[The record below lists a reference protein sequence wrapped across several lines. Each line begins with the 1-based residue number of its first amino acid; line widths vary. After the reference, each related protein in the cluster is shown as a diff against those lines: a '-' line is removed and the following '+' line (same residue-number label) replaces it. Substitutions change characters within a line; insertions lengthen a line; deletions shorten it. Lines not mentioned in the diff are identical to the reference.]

1 MTERSTETYT
11 ALARHLDALP
21 GGFPETESGVE
32 LRILRRLF
40 SPEEAE
46 LALHLTLIPEEA
58 YVIAYRAGI
67 SQKEAEARLA
77 AMAHKGLIFSIHR
90 DPHAPQYQAA
100 QFAVGIWE
108 YQVNRMDA
116 AFVKDMDEYWPV
128 FFNLGS
134 WQAAPQLRTIPIRE
148 SIEFSLDVMPYEQ
161 AEALIRAHDRFAVA
175 PCVCRQDR
183 ALAGEPCD
191 KPAETCLSFDGGADY
206 YVRDGRGRAITQ
218 EEALDIVKHAND
230 AGLVLQPS
238 NSKTASFICC
248 CCGCCC
254 GVLRNL
260 KLQSNPAEL
269 IVSAYVATLDREE
282 CIGCSLCLER
292 CQMDALRMTG
302 DRITLDANRCIGCG
316 LCVTTCPTGALTLS
330 RKPAPDQPRIPRTMA
345 HTMLQLAYKRGKLTP
360 GSLVEMVAKSQWDRL
375 RGRRTR

>member
-1 MTERSTETYT
+1 
-11 ALARHLDALP
+11 
-21 GGFPETESGVE
+21 
-32 LRILRRLF
+32 
-40 SPEEAE
+40 
-46 LALHLTLIPEEA
+46 
-58 YVIAYRAGI
+58 
-67 SQKEAEARLA
+67 
-77 AMAHKGLIFSIHR
+77 
-90 DPHAPQYQAA
+90 
-100 QFAVGIWE
+100 
-108 YQVNRMDA
+108 
-116 AFVKDMDEYWPV
+116 
-128 FFNLGS
+128 
-134 WQAAPQLRTIPIRE
+134 
-148 SIEFSLDVMPYEQ
+148 
-161 AEALIRAHDRFAVA
+161 
-175 PCVCRQDR
+175 
-183 ALAGEPCD
+183 
-191 KPAETCLSFDGGADY
+191 
-206 YVRDGRGRAITQ
+206 VRDGRGRAITQ
-218 EEALDIVKHAND
+218 EEALDIVKHAKD